1 MSALQRARS
10 HPFFGYALSLGAA
23 LCWASG
29 GLLAKWLFTA
39 PTDATAG
46 WVFPPLGIQISPEA
60 LSGGRALLSFVII
73 IPTLALLRPRDL
85 RVHVRDLPF
94 FAAFGILGLAAVH
107 FTYFKAISLTNA
119 STAILLEYLAPIL
132 VLVYAVVFERHR
144 PNWKLPVAVALSTLG
159 CAFVVGAFSPGGL
172 VVSPLGIVWGLLS
185 AVAFASYSI
194 LGARAATRFRSFT
207 TLAYGL
213 GFAALFWL
221 VTLGPAAVID
231 PLRDPRVLAAVTGM
245 ALISTILP
253 FGAFLT
259 ALRLIPP
266 THATTTATLEPFA
279 VAVGEAI
286 LFLSVLSG
294 SQMIGGLLVITAII
308 LIQLRDRTVEE
319 ETLPA
324 FPPADEEFVE

>member
-1 MSALQRARS
+1 MTALQRAKA

-29 GLLAKWLFTA
+29 GLLAKWLFTT
-39 PTDATAG
+39 PGPETAG
-46 WVFPPLGIQISPEA
+46 WVFPPLGISISPEA
-60 LSGGRALLSFVII
+60 LSGGRALVSFTIL
-73 IPTLALLRPRDL
+73 IPLLLILRRSDLKVRP
-85 RVHVRDLPF
+85 RDLPF

-132 VLVYAVVFERHR
+132 VLIYAVLFQRER

-159 CAFVVGAFSPGGL
+159 CMFVVGAFSPGGL
-172 VVSPLGIVWGLLS
+172 VVSPLGITWGLLS

-194 LGARAATRFRSFT
+194 LGAKAAKRFRSFT

-221 VTLGPAAVID
+221 VVLGPAELLG
-231 PLRDPRVLAAVTGM
+231 PLQDVRVLLAVSAM
-245 ALISTILP
+245 AVVSTILP

-279 VAVGEAI
+279 VAVGEAL
-286 LFLSVLSG
+286 LFLSVLTG
-294 SQMIGGLLVITAII
+294 SQMIGGILVIAAIV
-308 LIQLRDRTVEE
+308 LIQLRDTRDTDDQMPV
-319 ETLPA
+319 
-324 FPPADEEFVE
+324 FPPAD